1 MKGKVLNHLFTI
13 ILYTCCKSN
22 SRLLLMNLITLIFL
36 TSIAFAQDDSQPLAQ
51 VGNQII
57 TVEEFR
63 NRYEFMPHLNY
74 SSDNKDTL
82 KKEFLY
88 SLIAE
93 KLWALEALERGLD
106 TLEFVKNSLK
116 TLEKLFVKDELF
128 RNEVESK
135 IVLSTEEIA
144 KGLSRI
150 GKTLSVKI
158 ISSSDSSEI
167 YGIKNYLNEADNF
180 DSILIS
186 RTSNIEQQK
195 DFQIKLGTLADEFAE
210 DIIFNLKLNE
220 ISEPIKSNN
229 TWFIFKLVDEEI
241 DSSIINDNEVARNKA
256 VSIISEKKRKA
267 FAGKFLDKLLG
278 GRTISANSELF
289 NYFAD
294 NLIEIILKRIEES
307 NPELKNNIEL
317 TPDDLQNLLKVSD
330 KQKLSSLFIEF
341 DSAKLSLTDF
351 IYYLMYQKVS
361 FSSSKPNRIKVVLNK
376 AVKQFIEDE
385 IIVQEGYRR
394 GLNKLSSVKKDIEM
408 WKNYYLSELMLQ
420 TFSDSITISDAEIQN
435 YFSGNKSKNT
445 YQIQLNIIEIFTKQ
459 LDDMMILLDELNQGK
474 DFSELAKKYNQR
486 EYTKKS
492 NGEWGYFLANSSG
505 QIGKIASQLEIGQIY
520 GPLKVEG
527 GYSIIKLL
535 DKIIV
540 SDSLIQRNEEP
551 LEYIKMKLSLNKI
564 NDLINKNTV
573 KLASKYKLTINE
585 KLLNDI
591 ELSEVNMFTYRLI
604 GFGGKI
610 AAMPVTI
617 PIFEWYKYLTE
628 QREIP

>member
-1 MKGKVLNHLFTI
+1 
-13 ILYTCCKSN
+13 
-22 SRLLLMNLITLIFL
+22 LISLIFL
-36 TSIAFAQDDSQPLAQ
+36 TSIAFAQDDSQPLAK

-57 TVEEFR
+57 TVDEFR

-106 TLEFVKNSLK
+106 ALEFVKNSLK

-135 IVLSTEEIA
+135 IILTPEEIA

-158 ISSSDSSEI
+158 ISSSDSNDI

-180 DSILIS
+180 DSIFIS
-186 RTSNIEQQK
+186 RTTNVELKK

-210 DIIFNLKLNE
+210 DVIFNLRMNE

-229 TWFIFKLVDEEI
+229 TWFIFKLVEEVI
-241 DSSIINDNEVARNKA
+241 DSSIINDNEIARSKTI
-256 VSIISEKKRKA
+256 SILSEKKRKA
-267 FAGKFLDKLLG
+267 LAGMFLDKLLG

-294 NLIEIILKRIEES
+294 NLINTILRRIEQS
-307 NPELKNNIEL
+307 NPEITNNIEL
-317 TPDDLQNLLKVSD
+317 KPDDLQILLNVSD
-330 KQKLSSLFIEF
+330 KQKLSSLFTEF
-341 DSAKLSLTDF
+341 DSTKLSLTDF
-351 IYYLMYQKVS
+351 IYYLMYQKIS
-361 FSSSKPNRIKVVLNK
+361 FLSSKPNRIKAVLNR

-385 IIVQEGYRR
+385 VIVQEGYKR
-394 GLNKLSSVKKDIEM
+394 GLNKINSVIKDLEM

-420 TFSDSITISDAEIQN
+420 TFNDSITISDSEIQN
-435 YFSGNKSKNT
+435 YFSGNKSKNIS
-445 YQIQLNIIEIFTKQ
+445 QIQLNIIEIFTKQ

-474 DFSELAKKYNQR
+474 GFSELAKKYNQR

-492 NGEWGYFLANSSG
+492 NGEWGYFLANSAG

-520 GPLKVEG
+520 GPVKVEG

-535 DKIIV
+535 DKIII
-540 SDSLIQRNEEP
+540 SDSLIQSNEEP

-573 KLASKYKLTINE
+573 KLAGKYKLTINE
-585 KLLNDI
+585 NLLNDI

-604 GFGGKI
+604 GFGGRI
-610 AAMPVTI
+610 AAMPITI

-628 QREIP
+628 QTEIP